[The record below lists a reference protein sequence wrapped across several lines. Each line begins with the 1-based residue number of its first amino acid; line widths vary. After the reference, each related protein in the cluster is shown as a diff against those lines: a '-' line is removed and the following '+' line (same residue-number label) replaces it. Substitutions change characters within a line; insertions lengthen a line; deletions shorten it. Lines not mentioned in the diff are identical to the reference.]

1 MEKARLILIHQNQ
14 DPGLVQMDSISE
26 SYLVQVVEEGVIPLV
41 QGILTCHQC
50 SRDRVTWEESVDEQ
64 PWERAHSIS
73 PLKVKEDDEVDKL
86 DIKLDVKKKYKV
98 FTSLH
103 LQKLD

>member
-1 MEKARLILIHQNQ
+1 M
-14 DPGLVQMDSISE
+14 
-26 SYLVQVVEEGVIPLV
+26 VVYFID
-41 QGILTCHQC
+41 LTC
-50 SRDRVTWEESVDEQ
+50 
-64 PWERAHSIS
+64 S